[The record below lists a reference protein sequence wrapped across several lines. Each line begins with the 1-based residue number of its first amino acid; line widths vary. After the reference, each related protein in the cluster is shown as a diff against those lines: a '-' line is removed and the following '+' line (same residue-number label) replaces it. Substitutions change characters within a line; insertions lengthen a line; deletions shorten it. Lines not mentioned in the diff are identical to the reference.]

1 MSRRMKLDVPI
12 ILQAATEL
20 VDEHGLDQLS
30 IGSLAEKLEVRPPS
44 LYNHLDG
51 LNGLKQKLAIQGVT
65 KLYESMLQAAV
76 GRSGDDAVWEISKA
90 YRKFVRTHPGL
101 YDASTRFPDANDN
114 ELQQAQEAIVQLVV
128 QVLQAYK
135 LKEEMVIHMVRGLRS
150 ILHGFTSVEQMGGF
164 GMPLDIN
171 KSFSILIN
179 TFIEGIH
186 AVANNEDEYI
196 QIEDKYSDN

>member
-12 ILQAATEL
+12 ILQMATEL

-30 IGSLAEKLEVRPPS
+30 IGLLAEKLEVRPPS

-51 LNGLKQKLAIQGVT
+51 LSGLKQKLAIQGVR
-65 KLYESMLQAAV
+65 KLHEHMLQAAV
-76 GRSGDDAVWEISKA
+76 GRSGDDAIREISKA
-90 YRKFVRTHPGL
+90 YIQFVRLHPGL
-101 YDASTRFPDANDN
+101 YDASTRFPDADDK
-114 ELQQAQEAIVQLVV
+114 ELQQAQEAVVQLVV
-128 QVLQAYK
+128 QVLQAYN
-135 LKEEMVIHMVRGLRS
+135 LKDAMAIHMVRGLRS
-150 ILHGFTSVEQMGGF
+150 ILHGFTSIEQMGGF

-186 AVANNEDEYI
+186 AVAINEEEYM
-196 QIEDKYSDN
+196 Q